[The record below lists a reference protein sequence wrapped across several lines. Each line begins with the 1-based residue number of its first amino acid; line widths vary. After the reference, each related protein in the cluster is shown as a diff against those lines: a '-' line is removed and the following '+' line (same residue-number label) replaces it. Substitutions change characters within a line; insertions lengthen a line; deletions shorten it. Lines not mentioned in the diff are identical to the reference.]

1 MKLSK
6 NFYKKEFECKDG
18 IKMPDDV
25 YYNIQK
31 LANQLQVLRSVL
43 NKPININSGY
53 RSPFYNKL
61 IGGVKNSQHTFGK
74 AADISVVGLEPKEVY
89 DAIEDL
95 INKGDMLQGGL
106 GLYKNFVH
114 YDIRG
119 KRARW

>member
-1 MKLSK
+1 MRLAN

-18 IKMPDDV
+18 SKMPDEV
-25 YYNIQK
+25 YYNVQK
-31 LANQLQVLRSVL
+31 LANQLQAIRSVL
-43 NKPININSGY
+43 NKPINIHSGY
-53 RSPFYNKL
+53 RSPFYNRL

-89 DAIEDL
+89 DAIEKL
-95 INKGDMLQGGL
+95 INNGDMLQGGL

>member
-18 IKMPDDV
+18 SKMPDDV

-95 INKGDMLQGGL
+95 INKGNMLQGGL